1 MRPADQEMIEKMLT
15 VSKRRGNTTGKG
27 YTGKHQCWSGR
38 QKEGETESSRF
49 LGKVRCSISRSSVA

>member
-1 MRPADQEMIEKMLT
+1 MIEKMLT
-15 VSKRRGNTTGKG
+15 VPKRRGNTTGKG